1 MIGLL
6 AKKIGMTQIFDQEGR
21 QVPVTLIDATT
32 CHVTG
37 LRSKEKDGYFA
48 VQLGLDPM
56 KEKRATKSRL
66 GVAKKLHLPA
76 MRFVREIRTAD
87 IEGVDLAKQ
96 VDVSMFEPGDYV
108 DVTGVSI
115 GKGFQGVVK
124 RHDYKGG
131 EAAHGSKMGREPG
144 GIGSRAGGNG
154 CRKKLRKGKLLPG
167 HMGQDKITVQN
178 LAIVQVDADNG
189 ILALRG
195 AVPGAEGTCL
205 VVRMAL
211 KKPAQ
216 GRKWKLKG
224 ESKVPAVTPAAEET
238 QAGSETAAD
247 QS

>member
-6 AKKIGMTQIFDQEGR
+6 GKKIGMTQIFDLEGR
-21 QVPVTLIDATT
+21 QVPVTLIDAAT

-37 LRSKEKDGYFA
+37 LRSKEKDGYSA

-56 KEKRATKSRL
+56 KEKHAGKARIGA
-66 GVAKKLHLPA
+66 AKKLHMPA
-76 MRFVREIRTAD
+76 MRFVREIRTTNV
-87 IEGVDLAKQ
+87 EGVDLAKQ
-96 VDVSMFEPGDYV
+96 IDVSMFEPGDYV
-108 DVTGVSI
+108 DVTGISI

-131 EAAHGSKMGREPG
+131 HASHGTKMGREPG

-178 LAIVQVDADNG
+178 LAVVQVDVDNN

-224 ESKVPAVTPAAEET
+224 ESKIPAVTPVADQEKT
-238 QAGSETAAD
+238 GSETAAD